1 LRGTRKH
8 GVGENRN
15 CAGSYRSDSRT
26 GGGNAQTLS
35 VLEGAK
41 LITIERHDGQKHM
54 VTIRE
59 IQEKSSTPTNENFK
73 PSKPEN
79 LKGNGRGK
87 I

>member
-1 LRGTRKH
+1 MRGTRKH

-41 LITIERHDGQKHM
+41 LITIERHDGQKHR
-54 VTIRE
+54 VTIKE
-59 IQEKSSTPTNENFK
+59 IEEKSSTPRNDDK
-73 PSKPEN
+73 
-79 LKGNGRGK
+79 
-87 I
+87 